1 MHGFFFAWQAFWK
14 EWQVQPEREG
24 SSMKRTEL
32 ERRERDLRKAQKK
45 TETLQRRSKGSSIGD
60 FIEQLSGLF
69 RHDAT
74 EIFNTK
80 DDIAILEVLEDMQ
93 AVIPQ
98 KKWDDV
104 LRKAIKKTGVVE
116 KERAYQE
123 LLELLSFEEEE
134 DAESTEEVGV

>member
-1 MHGFFFAWQAFWK
+1 
-14 EWQVQPEREG
+14 
-24 SSMKRTEL
+24 MKRTEL

-45 TETLQRRSKGSSIGD
+45 QETLQRRAKGSSIGD